1 MLNQTPHD
9 INVIKADGTTV
20 TFPKSDDLKPAR
32 IEAVATVVGEVDGIE
47 VIANTYGDT
56 MGIVGMVDIKTA
68 KANGGVLVSSI
79 VLGQLG
85 AEWKNIAFAP
95 DTSPAGIVRDEKGTI
110 LGVKRLVTVA

>member
-1 MLNQTPHD
+1 MLNQTPHE
-9 INVIKADGTTV
+9 INVIKADFTTV

-32 IEAVATVVGEVDGIE
+32 IEAVATVVGEVNGIE
-47 VIANTYGDT
+47 VVANTYGNIID
-56 MGIVGMVDIKTA
+56 MVDIETA
-68 KANGGVLVSSI
+68 KANGGVLVSGI